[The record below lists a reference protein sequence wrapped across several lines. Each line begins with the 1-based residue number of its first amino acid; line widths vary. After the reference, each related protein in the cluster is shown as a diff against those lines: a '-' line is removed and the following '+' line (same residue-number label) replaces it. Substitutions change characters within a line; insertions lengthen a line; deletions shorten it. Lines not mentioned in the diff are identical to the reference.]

1 MKNTLLLLALGAV
14 LLINE
19 SCQKPPVPTIIPA
32 GNTTDTTTGGGG
44 QEEEQVSPYVGSWEY
59 DKIELTNGVLEI
71 MGNELGDFEGA
82 GSDIIGEVVITE
94 NPNKYTTTLS
104 FTADISVFGQAQSLP
119 VDKQTSGGTWT
130 ESNGE
135 ITLVDDSGKSIAV
148 VSSTSSMIVFTGEF
162 TETIDA
168 QFGSIDATSD
178 VVFTIVK

>member
-1 MKNTLLLLALGAV
+1 MKNTLLFLALGAV

-19 SCQKPPVPTIIPA
+19 SCQKPPVPVIIPA
-32 GNTTDTTTGGGG
+32 GNTTDTTGGGG
-44 QEEEQVSPYVGSWEY
+44 QEEEVSPYVGSWEY

-71 MGNELGDFEGA
+71 MGNELGGFEGA

-94 NPNKYTTTLS
+94 NPNVYTTTLS

-130 ESNGE
+130 ESNGK

>member
-19 SCQKPPVPTIIPA
+19 SCQKPPVPIIIPA
-32 GNTTDTTTGGGG
+32 GNTTDTTGGGG
-44 QEEEQVSPYVGSWEY
+44 QEEEVSPYVGSWSY

-71 MGNELGDFEGA
+71 MGNEIGTFEGA
-82 GSDIIGEVVITE
+82 GSDITGEVLITE
-94 NPNKYTTTLS
+94 NPNKYTTILS

-135 ITLVDDSGKSIAV
+135 ITLVDDSGKNIAV

>member
-1 MKNTLLLLALGAV
+1 MKNTLLLLALGAI

-19 SCQKPPVPTIIPA
+19 SCQKPPVPIIIQA
-32 GNTTDTTTGGGG
+32 GNTTDTTGGGG
-44 QEEEQVSPYVGSWEY
+44 QEVEVSPYVGSWSY

-71 MGNELGDFEGA
+71 MGNEIGAFEGA
-82 GSDIIGEVVITE
+82 GSDITGEVLITE
-94 NPNKYTTTLS
+94 NPNKYTTILS

-135 ITLVDDSGKSIAV
+135 ITLVDDSGKNIAV

-178 VVFTIVK
+178 VVFTIAK

>member
-1 MKNTLLLLALGAV
+1 MKKTLLLLALCTA

-19 SCQKPPVPTIIPA
+19 GCNKPPVPEVIPIQ
-32 GNTTDTTTGGGG
+32 TTDTTGGGG
-44 QEEEQVSPYVGSWEY
+44 QVEVSPYVGNWGY

-71 MGNELGDFEGA
+71 MGNELGDFEGT
-82 GSDIIGEVVITE
+82 GSDITGEVVITE
-94 NPNKYTTTLS
+94 NPNIYSTTLS

-135 ITLVDDSGKSIAV
+135 ITLVDDSGKDIAV
-148 VSSTSSMIVFTGEF
+148 VSSTSSLIVFTGVF
-162 TETIDA
+162 TENIDA

-178 VVFTIVK
+178 VVFTISK

>member
-1 MKNTLLLLALGAV
+1 MKNILLLLALGAI

-19 SCQKPPVPTIIPA
+19 SCQKPPVPIIIPA
-32 GNTTDTTTGGGG
+32 GNTTDTNGGGG
-44 QEEEQVSPYVGSWEY
+44 QLEVSPYVGSWGY
-59 DKIELTNGVLEI
+59 DKIALTNGVLEI
-71 MGNELGDFEGA
+71 MGNELGGFEGA

-94 NPNKYTTTLS
+94 NPNAYTTTLS

-135 ITLVDDSGKSIAV
+135 ITLVDDSGKNIAV

-178 VVFTIVK
+178 VVFTIAK

>member
-19 SCQKPPVPTIIPA
+19 SCQKPPVPIIIPA
-32 GNTTDTTTGGGG
+32 GNTTDTTGGGG
-44 QEEEQVSPYVGSWEY
+44 QEEEVSPYVGSWSY

-71 MGNELGDFEGA
+71 MGNEIGAFEGA
-82 GSDIIGEVVITE
+82 GSDITGEVLITE
-94 NPNKYTTTLS
+94 NPNKYTTILS

-135 ITLVDDSGKSIAV
+135 ITLVDDSGKNIAV

>member
-1 MKNTLLLLALGAV
+1 MKKTLLFLALSTA

-19 SCQKPPVPTIIPA
+19 GCNKPPVPEVIPIQ
-32 GNTTDTTTGGGG
+32 TTDSLGGGG
-44 QEEEQVSPYVGSWEY
+44 QVEVSPYVGSWGY

-71 MGNELGDFEGA
+71 MGNELGDFEGT

-94 NPNKYTTTLS
+94 NPNIYSTTLS

-135 ITLVDDSGKSIAV
+135 ITLVDDSGKDIAV
-148 VSSTSSMIVFTGEF
+148 VSSTSSLIVFTGVF
-162 TETIDA
+162 TENIDA

-178 VVFTIVK
+178 VVFTISK